1 MSDTLGL
8 LAEVIQLARDLGY
21 EVREEPL
28 GELLGG
34 RCEVGGVPQV
44 LLNLEQPVAER
55 LDLLLAKCK
64 AFNIPEDH
72 VWWYLETRKFGSA
85 VHAGFGM
92 GFERLVMYVTG
103 MTNIRDVIP
112 FPRTP
117 LNAEF

>member
-34 RCEVGGVPQV
+34 RCEVGGVPRV

-55 LDLLLAKCK
+55 LDLLL
-64 AFNIPEDH
+64 
-72 VWWYLETRKFGSA
+72 
-85 VHAGFGM
+85 HAIADDP
-92 GFERLVMYVTG
+92 RLDG
-103 MTNIRDVIP
+103 EPKSRLLDQ
-112 FPRTP
+112 R
-117 LNAEF
+117 LRALRRS

>member
-8 LAEVIQLARDLGY
+8 LAEVTQLARDLGY

-55 LDLLLAKCK
+55 LDLLLRAIADDPRLDGEPKSRL
-64 AFNIPEDH
+64 
-72 VWWYLETRKFGSA
+72 LEQ
-85 VHAGFGM
+85 
-92 GFERLVMYVTG
+92 RL
-103 MTNIRDVIP
+103 RAL
-112 FPRTP
+112 RRS
-117 LNAEF
+117 